1 MYNLL
6 PIFFGVCMLG
16 LGLFMAIDPKN
27 ATKKEMREDEKAVAG
42 IRVRGFILIG
52 CGVVLGILGI
62 ILARLG

>member
-1 MYNLL
+1 
-6 PIFFGVCMLG
+6 MLG

-52 CGVVLGILGI
+52 CGIVLGILGF
-62 ILARLG
+62 ILAKLG